1 MMLTFSAA
9 YGYGTYKEAYD
20 AGNQKV
26 KAKDYAGAKA
36 DFMEA
41 SNLAV
46 TNSHK
51 KEAKMMLERVT
62 PANEA
67 ISDEEV
73 LELVNPAYPG
83 LKDFA
88 AAMKANDLAG
98 AHRLL
103 VKHFATRQKPFVPAS
118 RFPFV
123 DVNSA
128 LILQHHSFPIGK
140 HKKVA
145 DDEWLKHIFTESNYN
160 TGKMETYDLGADIRW
175 NKNPSTS
182 MYWHLYLNQL
192 NFLAGLA
199 RVYKDTGDDK
209 YAKGVGDLIVSWVR
223 QMPADEGGGMQ
234 TRNRLCNCIAAYDV
248 VRKSPSLTPEM
259 HMAFWKVFITH
270 SRGLVPWTGS
280 SYAGLIP
287 AAVIFPEFKESVAW
301 LSAGKANLANVLVD
315 RTTPEGA
322 GDIHSISYQFTG
334 ISWPARCLELFRANP
349 GNADYGEITRMIQTQ
364 VGKRL
369 ELYIRLRMPN
379 QGIPNIGDAY
389 SKENWSGDCSRL
401 LKAYMIIIGMSSEE
415 RKRLEAIKDPYSR
428 LKAVL
433 ATIDGTD
440 TKEPA
445 GVSMSFPGT
454 GYYVMRSSW
463 EPQTARYLFFD
474 LSPEALWH
482 NHADACHIDL
492 YAYGKPLLTDAG
504 GALGWGY
511 RTALHNTIEVD
522 EQQHIVPSMR
532 RVPQAKTLD
541 KMAAWMMPCEWIT
554 TEGYDFVDGAHTGYE
569 HLGVIHR
576 RKVFFVKPDYF
587 ILCDLLTGKGS
598 HKYEQFFRFAGPTR
612 KELAQAE
619 INPQSLTTRS
629 LHEGTANIQIIPS
642 HIEGLH
648 AAFFKPEPE
657 EMDDKDLR
665 AAFSKPDSY
674 FTRLMVGRFNVK
686 GRWVKSPVAVYTREG
701 ELPVSFH
708 DVLFPTAANTQA
720 DVRVTALT
728 VTQQGAVLPPHR
740 AAGMKI
746 EWTLTGSGK
755 KSKGTDYFFIS
766 HEGAGARNYG
776 EFSFDG
782 ELCLVRKDAAGKIS
796 QISIKTGSTIRE
808 GDRTLIS
815 AGHLID
821 AATARWDG
829 ECVSLD
835 CLVPYGISVLA
846 QKARQVKCGDKPVKV
861 SKKNEML
868 VLAAGADQAPLKIVK
883 PMVSLNPAQKGLIGG
898 QPWAVVT
905 WRTARPATTQVE
917 FIGDDGLVRRTILD
931 RRFVTDH
938 SARVEFLR
946 RDEQYTVKAISALKK
961 PTAWSIWEIPDIAAK
976 GYTFKVVS
984 VDKSGK
990 RAEAKAEA
998 PK

>member
-1 MMLTFSAA
+1 
-9 YGYGTYKEAYD
+9 
-20 AGNQKV
+20 
-26 KAKDYAGAKA
+26 
-36 DFMEA
+36 MEA
-41 SNLAV
+41 LKLANA
-46 TNSHK
+46 NSHK
-51 KEAKMMLERVT
+51 KGAKRMLERIT
-62 PANEA
+62 PTNEA

-73 LELVNPAYPG
+73 LRPVNPAYPG

-118 RFPFV
+118 RFPFT
-123 DVNSA
+123 DGNSSMV
-128 LILQHHSFPIGK
+128 LKHKDFSIGK
-140 HKKVA
+140 HKKLA
-145 DDEWLKHIFTESNYN
+145 DDEWLKHIFTEFNYSA
-160 TGKMETYDLGADIRW
+160 GKMETYDLGTDIRW
-175 NKNPSTS
+175 NENRSTS
-182 MYWHLYLNQL
+182 MDWHLYLNQL

-199 RVYKDTGDDK
+199 RVYKDTDDDK
-209 YAKGVGDLIVSWVR
+209 YAKAVGDLIVSWVR
-223 QMPADEGGGMQ
+223 QMPPIYYGPMEV
-234 TRNRLCNCIAAYDV
+234 RNRLCNCIAVYDV
-248 VRKSPSLTPEM
+248 VRKSPALTPEM
-259 HMAFWKVFITH
+259 HRAFWKLVITH
-270 SRGLVPWTGS
+270 CRGLVSWTGS

-287 AAVIFPEFKESVAW
+287 AAVIFPEFMESAAW
-301 LSAGKANLANVLVD
+301 LSAGKVNLAKQLVD

-322 GDIHSISYQFTG
+322 GHVHSISYQFTG
-334 ISWPARCLELFRANP
+334 ISWPARCLELFHANP
-349 GNADYGEITRMIQTQ
+349 GNADYGEITRMIKTQ
-364 VGKRL
+364 VDKRL
-369 ELYIRLRMPN
+369 ELYLRLRMPN

-389 SKENWSGDCSRL
+389 SRENWSGDCSRL
-401 LKAYMIIIGMSSEE
+401 LKAYMIMIGMSSEE
-415 RKRLEAIKDPYSR
+415 RKRLEAIKDPFTR

-433 ATIDGTD
+433 AAIDGTD
-440 TKEPA
+440 TREPA
-445 GVSMSFPGT
+445 GVSMGFPGT

-463 EPQTARYLFFD
+463 EPISARYLYFD
-474 LSPEALWH
+474 LSPEAMWH

-492 YAYGKPLLTDAG
+492 CAYGKPLLTDAG
-504 GALGWGY
+504 GALGVGY

-532 RVPQAKTLD
+532 RMPQTKTLD

-569 HLGVIHR
+569 HLGVIQR

-619 INPQSLTTRS
+619 IDPQSLTTRS
-629 LHEGTANIQIIPS
+629 LHEGTANIQIVPS
-642 HIEGLH
+642 HIEGLR

-665 AAFSKPDSY
+665 AAFSKPDAKPDAY

-720 DVRVTALT
+720 EVRVTALT
-728 VTQQGAVLPPHR
+728 VTQQGAILPPHR

-746 EWTLTGSGK
+746 EWTLGGSTK
-755 KSKGTDYFFIS
+755 KAQGTDYFFIS

-776 EFSFDG
+776 DFSFDG
-782 ELCLVRKDAAGKIS
+782 ELCLVRKDAAGRIA
-796 QISIKTGSTIRE
+796 QISIKTGSTLRE
-808 GDRTLIS
+808 RDRTLIV
-815 AGHLID
+815 ATHVID

-829 ECVSLD
+829 EHISLD
-835 CLVPYGISVLA
+835 CLAPYGISVHA

-861 SKKNEML
+861 SKSKEML
-868 VLAAGADQAPLKIVK
+868 VLAAGSDQAPPKIVK
-883 PMVSLNPAQKGLIGG
+883 PMVSLKPAQKGLIGG

-946 RDEQYTVKAISALKK
+946 RDEQYTVKAISASRN